1 MPRGYT
7 KKTKDAVKYP
17 NLYKTIYEDFGS
29 MKAFC
34 DAAYISHVTLIATV
48 CGRRETSKT
57 IKEVFVET
65 AGKPQEWLFKEAFH
79 EDTL

>member
-7 KKTKDAVKYP
+7 KKTADPVKYP

-29 MKAFC
+29 MRAFC

-48 CGRRETSKT
+48 YGRRETSKT
-57 IKEVFVET
+57 IKEVIAET
-65 AGKPQEWLFKEAFH
+65 AGKPEEWLFKEASH